1 MHLGEGLGAQ
11 SGMERAMIEEVLRGI
26 EEKKLIQAGDFVLVG
41 VSGGADSVCL
51 LLLLL
56 EYRRELAFSIQVVHV
71 EHGIR
76 GAESLEDARFVE
88 NLCGRL
94 QVPCRTYNVDVPAY
108 AKEHHMGLEEAAR
121 ELRYDCF
128 CRAAEEADAPAAKI
142 ALAHHADD
150 NAETMLFQMVRGSGV
165 RGLAGMRVKRELG
178 KNLTLIRPLLNVT
191 RCGIEEYLHARGESY
206 RIDATN
212 RDTDYSRNRIRHEVL
227 PQLAQ
232 VNRQAV
238 MHMAQ
243 SAGQLAELAD
253 YLDEEASRI
262 AMHTC
267 VKEKDACLI
276 RFELFEKYPAVLQ
289 REVLYLVIGRMAGSR
304 KDIGSVH
311 IEEVKKLAALQVGRR
326 ISLPYELVA
335 ERVYEGIRI
344 RGRRTGENRAVR
356 AYEIVLEELDRQ
368 REGEWYVLSL
378 PDGQLR
384 MRVRDFCGE
393 TQEIHKKT
401 YTKLLNYDKI
411 KYNLQV
417 RRRAGGD
424 YLTIDEAGHKK
435 KLREYFIE
443 EKVPRERRDETW
455 LLTAGDHVIWVVGGR
470 ISADYK
476 IGPNTKKIL
485 EVQMSGGIY
494 CEDQEY

>member
-1 MHLGEGLGAQ
+1 
-11 SGMERAMIEEVLRGI
+11 MIEEVQRGI
-26 EEKKLIQAGDFVLVG
+26 EEEKLIQEGDLVLAG

-51 LLLLL
+51 LLTLLA
-56 EYRRELAFSIQVVHV
+56 YRERFAFSVQVVHV

-76 GAESLEDARFVE
+76 GAESVEDARFVE
-88 NLCGRL
+88 ALCRRL
-94 QVPCRTYNVDVPAY
+94 QVPCRIYAVDVPVY

-121 ELRYDCF
+121 KLRYDCF
-128 CRAAEEADAPAAKI
+128 YRAAEEAAAPAKKI

-165 RGLAGMRVKRELG
+165 RGLGGMRAKREVG
-178 KNLTLIRPLLNVT
+178 ENITLIRPLLNVT
-191 RCGIEEYLHARGESY
+191 RCEIEEYLHTRGEIY
-206 RIDATN
+206 RTDATN
-212 RDTDYSRNRIRHEVL
+212 ADTDYSRNRIRHEVL
-227 PQLAQ
+227 PQLVQ

-243 SAGQLAELAD
+243 SARQLTELAD
-253 YLDEEASRI
+253 YLDGEASHI

-267 VKEKDACLI
+267 VKEEDACLI
-276 RFELFEKYPAVLQ
+276 RLELFENYPAVLQ
-289 REVLYLVIGRMAGSR
+289 REVLYLMLGRMAGSR

-311 IEEVKKLAALQVGRR
+311 IEAVKNLTALQVGRR

-344 RGRRTGENRAVR
+344 RGRRAEEKCAGEVH
-356 AYEIVLEELDRQ
+356 EIALEELNR
-368 REGEWYVLSL
+368 RKEGEWYVLSL

-384 MRVRDFCGE
+384 MRIRDFCGE

-411 KYNLQV
+411 KYNMQV
-417 RRRAGGD
+417 RKRAGGD
-424 YLTIDEAGHKK
+424 YLTIDGMGHKK
-435 KLREYFIE
+435 KLKEYFIA
-443 EKVPRERRDETW
+443 EKVPRERRDEMW
-455 LLTAGDHVIWVVGGR
+455 LLTVGDHVIWVVGGR

-476 IGPNTKKIL
+476 IDPDTKKIL

-494 CEDQEY
+494 CED